1 MSDKKLHGREKF
13 RASVTE
19 EMKPILEKM
28 ATDIAA
34 LEVMKNVIF
43 DEPGA
48 RYMGKTFPP
57 REKSLHKVLSGFN
70 EIDASFE
77 VLNDVPIYMKRF
89 PPSNSAAS
97 KVRFLKYHVGS
108 YLNENYILRERL
120 VAYEK
125 VITRMYKND
134 RRLGEMRKQ
143 VEGLEALVSSLDGI
157 VVIRGKHVHQ
167 KRYHDDDFERLD
179 FFESMATEDDPLLS
193 LMGQFYP
200 LALRDYRKKWLKT
213 ILDNNEQIRKI
224 LDAYFETLYD
234 VVFDKNGKFIDPNSA

>member
-1 MSDKKLHGREKF
+1 MSNEQLRGREKF
-13 RASVTE
+13 KVAVIE
-19 EMKPILEKM
+19 EMKPILEEL
-28 ATDIAA
+28 ATDITA

-48 RYMGKTFPP
+48 RYMGKTLPP
-57 REKSLHKVLSGFN
+57 REKLLHKVLSGFN

-97 KVRFLKYHVGS
+97 KVRFLKYHIGS

-120 VAYEK
+120 VAYQK
-125 VITRMYKND
+125 VVTRMYKNA
-134 RRLGEMRKQ
+134 RRLREMRKQ
-143 VEGLEALVSSLDGI
+143 VEGLKALVSSLDGI
-157 VVIRGKHVHQ
+157 VATRGERVHQ

-200 LALRDYRKKWLKT
+200 LALRDYRKKWLK
-213 ILDNNEQIRKI
+213 IISDNNEQIRKI
-224 LDAYFETLYD
+224 LDVYFEILYD
-234 VVFDKNGKFIDPNSA
+234 IVFDKNGKFIDPNSA